1 MEVTT
6 NFCYGLKKINPLFT
20 RENGI
25 WLNKLLQLEI
35 EDYFMMLFFL
45 CIKCTSNEYT
55 KQVVILSSDYDFDL
69 HNQQKGFSFH
79 SDVLLY
85 FSLKLPTGL
94 AFFHDKVLSSYVATN
109 AVSLQG
115 WMDLSVSLVS
125 HDLSLHYE
133 KLWGIHILE

>member
-1 MEVTT
+1 M
-6 NFCYGLKKINPLFT
+6 
-20 RENGI
+20 
-25 WLNKLLQLEI
+25 
-35 EDYFMMLFFL
+35 
-45 CIKCTSNEYT
+45 
-55 KQVVILSSDYDFDL
+55 ILSSDYDFD

-115 WMDLSVSLVS
+115 
-125 HDLSLHYE
+125 
-133 KLWGIHILE
+133 